1 MKNLLIAIFA
11 VVLSAPL
18 MADIQEETNF
28 ERDQMSARGWHHI
41 GCVNQGNGARKCLQ
55 KAQQKGYS
63 QSRVQQDYLCNPRVF
78 LSCYGWSGRAEELS
92 EMDAEMFRASCGGY
106 VKPATCNS
114 HPECKWVGSCVPR

>member
-18 MADIQEETNF
+18 LADIQEDPSF
-28 ERDQMSARGWHHI
+28 ERDQMSARGWDHI

-55 KAQQKGYS
+55 KAQQKGFS
-63 QSRVQQDYLCNPRVF
+63 KSRVQQDYLCNPRVF
-78 LSCYGWSGRAEELS
+78 LSCYGWAGRAEELS
-92 EMDAEMFRASCGGY
+92 EMDAEISRASCGGY
-106 VKPATCNS
+106 VKPATCTS